1 MRSKWTAVGVVSV
14 VLAAILLV
22 AYADRRRVDV
32 HSGDVGPFP
41 VLVAKRLI
49 AKGTPASLIVSQT
62 DKGGTPLMYAATTL
76 PPKELKDGAIADPSY
91 LNGRAAAVDI
101 LPGEQIIASDFTWI
115 GPAPMTVLVAT
126 QPILKGTPGSI
137 VVAKGMYRP
146 TVTPPQQREVGAIS
160 DPSYLTDRVSVAEIH
175 LGQQL
180 TEANF
185 PARG

>member
-1 MRSKWTAVGVVSV
+1 MKWRAVGFVSVVVSV
-14 VLAAILLV
+14 VVVFAV
-22 AYADRRRVDV
+22 AVYRADHYRANV
-32 HSGDVGPFP
+32 HSYSPPP
-41 VLVAKRLI
+41 VVVAKQLI
-49 AKGTPASLIVSQT
+49 PKGTTGSFVLSQS
-62 DKGGTPLMYAATTL
+62 MYAATTL
-76 PPKELKDGAIADPSY
+76 PAKELEDGASAEPSY
-91 LNGRAAAVDI
+91 LNGHSAAVDI
-101 LPGEQIIASDFTWI
+101 HPGQQLTQTNFSGLVP
-115 GPAPMTVLVAT
+115 GPVVLVAT

>member
-1 MRSKWTAVGVVSV
+1 
-14 VLAAILLV
+14 
-22 AYADRRRVDV
+22 
-32 HSGDVGPFP
+32 
-41 VLVAKRLI
+41 
-49 AKGTPASLIVSQT
+49 
-62 DKGGTPLMYAATTL
+62 MYAATTL
-76 PPKELKDGAIADPSY
+76 PAKDLKVGAVADPSY

-101 LPGEQIIASDFTWI
+101 LPGEQIVASDFDFASRV
-115 GPAPMTVLVAT
+115 PSMTVLVAT

-137 VVAKGMYRP
+137 VLAKGMYRP